1 MSLND
6 QQKKF
11 VRYYVESGRAAESA
25 RKAGYSKKNASK
37 ASSQMIHE
45 NPKTMVAIEELR
57 TLKSKASNYDLEAA
71 MKEADDA
78 YIVARDDGN
87 APAMLTA
94 TKLKAQL
101 MKILDDK
108 PAGAAFQINISGIG
122 GDDGQK
128 TVVNVTQ
135 TLPGINTLTGDG
147 DGET

>member
-1 MSLND
+1 MSILTD

-11 VRYYVESGRAAESA
+11 VRYYVETGKPTESA
-25 RKAGYSKKNASK
+25 RRAGYSEKNSSK
-37 ASSQMIHE
+37 AAAHMLKESPNVMQ
-45 NPKTMVAIEELR
+45 AIEELR
-57 TLKSKASNYDLEAA
+57 ELKGRASNYDLEAA

-108 PAGAAFQINISGIG
+108 PVGAQFQIMISGIG
-122 GDDGQK
+122 QESPK
-128 TVVNVTQ
+128 TVISVIQPSVTA
-135 TLPGINTLTGDG
+135 LTGDK
-147 DGET
+147 E